1 MSFFAII
8 APVERQPPTTKT
20 IPTEWE
26 FPIKNEPI
34 RGCIMSFFIC
44 DKYKAKFDSIFQRIG
59 KATNSIWKVD
69 QAECCF
75 DHLWYKTVILGQEAS
90 IRLEFIKEKVA
101 AQVFAGSYQKD
112 RGNLFTKEI
121 SFSLKKDESKILKDL
136 LERLEVDS
144 LEDKINEILEKR
156 KEREQHLT
164 NLKYK
169 NEVFKRMLPFDDKGY
184 RNHLSLKLKPDF
196 IIELDTLSNR
206 MEIRANTDLMVKI
219 CGKIAELLNQ

>member
-1 MSFFAII
+1 MET
-8 APVERQPPTTKT
+8 PKKVQYR
-20 IPTEWE
+20 
-26 FPIKNEPI
+26 
-34 RGCIMSFFIC
+34 
-44 DKYKAKFDSIFQRIG
+44 AKFDSIFQQIG

-69 QAECCF
+69 EMESSF
-75 DHLWYKTVILGQEAS
+75 DHLWYKTTILGQEAS
-90 IRLEFIKEKVA
+90 VRLEFVKEKVVA
-101 AQVFAGSYQKD
+101 RVFAGSYQRD
-112 RGNLFTKEI
+112 RGNLFTNEI

-144 LEDKINEILEKR
+144 LDEKITKLLEKR

-196 IIELDTLSNR
+196 IIELDTLANR
-206 MEIRANTDLMVKI
+206 MEIRADTDLMVKI

>member
-1 MSFFAII
+1 MFCGII
-8 APVERQPPTTKT
+8 ASVEKESHSTKQ

-26 FPIKNEPI
+26 FPTSNEPI

-44 DKYKAKFDSIFQRIG
+44 DKYKAKFDSIFQQIG
-59 KATNSIWKVD
+59 KTTNSIWKGKKWSDYVD
-69 QAECCF
+69 A
-75 DHLWYKTVILGQEAS
+75 LIYSTYIKGQEISLILDFSRSKTMAK
-90 IRLEFIKEKVA
+90 ILIKDENSLHSCY
-101 AQVFAGSYQKD
+101 F
-112 RGNLFTKEI
+112 RKEI
-121 SFSLKKDESKILKDL
+121 FFSRDKAESKILKDL

-144 LEDKINEILEKR
+144 LEDKINKILEKR

-206 MEIRANTDLMVKI
+206 MEIRADTDLMVKI